1 MKERKSQTIICFFAL
16 FLFLTMV
23 GGNVLAGLEP
33 NQTDLPL
40 PESDEALKTAL
51 DSAKMRHENVREEYS
66 QALTRLKSLIRK
78 QIEDPS
84 GITEEE
90 IDQAKLEHN
99 NKGKALMVVEN
110 EMHRLQREWDRRVNI
125 PDDVKKFDELNKF
138 LREQYKKGVGTR
150 EEMVEKYKQFARDY
164 PESPKASEALLNA
177 ACLYTQWRVRESGE
191 EPYKPDVAR
200 KLHEQIVKA
209 QPDLLTPYVVW
220 SRHELAC
227 LYPTDDE
234 RFQGRLQF
242 YKWLVNI
249 EPEQYSATIKEM
261 KREYRFRKTT
271 EESLLRRTSGL
282 IKTTIESVEKNILQD
297 AKSSSNPSE
306 NIEIL
311 NKFLTNTSFKAP
323 KLHEIQMSSIS
334 QPVKI
339 TIESDQ
345 TEQRQ
350 PEQPNETSTTIATF
364 IKYATAVSGIGIV
377 ILGFLIFLMK
387 KIAIFSK

>member
-1 MKERKSQTIICFFAL
+1 M
-16 FLFLTMV
+16 
-23 GGNVLAGLEP
+23 
-33 NQTDLPL
+33 
-40 PESDEALKTAL
+40 
-51 DSAKMRHENVREEYS
+51 
-66 QALTRLKSLIRK
+66 
-78 QIEDPS
+78 
-84 GITEEE
+84 
-90 IDQAKLEHN
+90 
-99 NKGKALMVVEN
+99 
-110 EMHRLQREWDRRVNI
+110 

-164 PESPKASEALLNA
+164 QESPKASEALLNA

-227 LYPTDDE
+227 LYPTADE

-306 NIEIL
+306 NIEAL
-311 NKFLTNTSFKAP
+311 NKLFANISFKAP
-323 KLHEIQMSSIS
+323 KLHELTISPIS
-334 QPVKI
+334 QSYKI
-339 TIESDQ
+339 TIGSNQ
-345 TEQRQ
+345 TEQHQ
-350 PEQPNETSTTIATF
+350 PEQPNETSTTIANS
-364 IKYATAVSGIGIV
+364 IKYATAVGGIGIV

-387 KIAIFSK
+387 KTAIFSK